1 MHLVRMHRGTTMFH
15 KSVPALRA
23 IAAGAL
29 IATALA
35 ASPASAGS
43 SIGTIGISLNVTS
56 ACVINGAT
64 ALQSNAGSMGSI
76 AFPDQPGIFGNVDG
90 ELVGSL
96 GQLQI
101 QCSPGVAPAL
111 TIGSGANDA
120 GGKRYMNANGNQVAY
135 RLFSDAQRSSEI
147 GIGQQITVGTAAAAA
162 INIPLYAR
170 VTSGGSVLPA
180 GNYRDTVQV
189 TLTW

>member
-1 MHLVRMHRGTTMFH
+1 MTITQLL
-15 KSVPALRA
+15 LRS
-23 IAAGAL
+23 AGAA
-29 IATALA
+29 IGVAGLA
-35 ASPASAGS
+35 AATPAMAGNTT
-43 SIGTIGISLNVTS
+43 GTIGVTLNVTN

-64 ALQSNAGSMGSI
+64 SVQSNAGSMGSI

-96 GQLQI
+96 GQLQV

-120 GGKRYMNANGNQVAY
+120 GGRRYMAANGRTVAY
-135 RLFSDAQRSSEI
+135 RLFSDAQRTSEI
-147 GIGQQITVGTAAAAA
+147 GIGQQIALATASSTP
-162 INIPLYAR
+162 ISVPIYAR
-170 VTSGGSVLPA
+170 VTSGGTVLAA
-180 GNYRDTVQV
+180 GSYADTVQV